1 MIGDQRRSAVS
12 RPAPPSMRQW
22 PLLIVLIGVAVGL
35 GVAVLVADRW
45 RLGSLIIGAFLGI
58 GAVTRSVLPRGE
70 AGLLQVRSKAFDV
83 AALGIASVAIIA
95 LAIVVPSGR

>member
-1 MIGDQRRSAVS
+1 
-12 RPAPPSMRQW
+12 MRQW

-58 GAVTRSVLPRGE
+58 GAVTRAALPRGE

-95 LAIVVPSGR
+95 LASVVPSGR